1 MTACSPQP
9 PRLLRLLVLP
19 LAPASAPP
27 LLDVDFGG
35 GGNGGGDA
43 GLEKLAR
50 SLLMVQ
56 RELAGG
62 ASASAGTGDERPRRA
77 LLAVGA
83 APGAALLEA
92 ALLARGRV
100 LVVALSD
107 APPAADPVHARL
119 DDADAAVEAVAAAA
133 DAALAADADVA
144 EACAPLVLR
153 MRGEEGGACAEA

>member
-1 MTACSPQP
+1 MSASTQQP

-27 LLDVDFGG
+27 LLDVVFGG
-35 GGNGGGDA
+35 GGGGGGDA

-50 SLLMVQ
+50 SLLMIQ
-56 RELAGG
+56 RELAST
-62 ASASAGTGDERPRRA
+62 SATTGNERPRRA

-83 APGAALLEA
+83 APGAANLEA

-107 APPAADPVHARL
+107 APPVADPDPAGL

-133 DAALAADADVA
+133 DAALAAGAVVA

-153 MRGEEGGACAEA
+153 MRGKGDGAHVEL